1 MQTGPFFYMR
11 FAYLIIFLETYN
23 NNIFTE
29 KHQNLTRASDDAV
42 SWGMPNTI
50 RPSALHTIADV
61 LNW

>member
-1 MQTGPFFYMR
+1 MQTGQWFNMR
-11 FAYLIIFLETYN
+11 FAYSIIFSETYK

-42 SWGMPNTI
+42 SWGMATTI

-61 LNW
+61 LYC